1 MPYIST
7 EALIGGALL
16 IVLALGYQYL
26 PQTTSPSST
35 SKSKKKNKKKNNTK
49 TPIEQELDKTGPSS
63 TGGGAKKGKKGK
75 ESSARIPAGTREQDS
90 RDTSQPPLSTSPPQT
105 VGQKPSAESPS
116 FAAVASASS
125 QAAKPKTL
133 AERIAPKPRKTK
145 VDE

>member
-26 PQTTSPSST
+26 PQTTSSSST
-35 SKSKKKNKKKNNTK
+35 SKSKKKNKKKTK
-49 TPIEQELDKTGPSS
+49 TPIEQELGKAGPIS

-75 ESSARIPAGTREQDS
+75 QTSAGIPNGNGAREQDS
-90 RDTSQPPLSTSPPQT
+90 RDTSQPPSA
-105 VGQKPSAESPS
+105 PSQPETLGTKQAAQSPS

-125 QAAKPKTL
+125 QTAKPKTL

>member
-35 SKSKKKNKKKNNTK
+35 SKSKKKNKKKNNAK
-49 TPIEQELDKTGPSS
+49 TPIEQELDKAGSSS

-75 ESSARIPAGTREQDS
+75 ESAKIPTGTREQDS
-90 RDTSQPPLSTSPPQT
+90 RDTSQRPSSSSLPET
-105 VGQKPSAESPS
+105 VGQKQSAESPS

-125 QAAKPKTL
+125 QATKPKTL